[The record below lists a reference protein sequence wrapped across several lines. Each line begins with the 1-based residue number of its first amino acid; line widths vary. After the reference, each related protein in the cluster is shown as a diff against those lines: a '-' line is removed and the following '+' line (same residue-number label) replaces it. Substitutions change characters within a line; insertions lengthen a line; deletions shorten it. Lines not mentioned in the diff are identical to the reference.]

1 MGLLNAAL
9 MGLLNAALF
18 LVNLALCYGRRVY
31 SRHHA
36 ANTGN
41 PVYLRIIP
49 ITFLLA
55 LTACNQQP
63 EQAAAGSEP
72 ASESKTAAS
81 SIYRDAVAHPNR
93 RSADHDRDAGRKPA
107 EVLAFFGIGSGMT
120 VLDMFSG
127 GGYYSEL
134 LSIVVGPEGKVV
146 AHSNAAYL
154 GFAGD
159 EFKERYADGRLANVD
174 VLMAENNELE
184 LPGEE
189 FDAVTLMLS
198 YHDFFYVDAE
208 NGWPKIDGP
217 KLLAEIHKGMK
228 PGAVLGVVDHFA
240 EAGSPRETGNS
251 VHRIDPGIVISE
263 LEIAGFI
270 LDGTSKVLRNMD
282 DDYSKSVFD
291 PELRGKTDRFV
302 LRFRKPR

>member
-1 MGLLNAAL
+1 M
-9 MGLLNAALF
+9 
-18 LVNLALCYGRRVY
+18 Y
-31 SRHHA
+31 
-36 ANTGN
+36 
-41 PVYLRIIP
+41 PRIIP

-55 LTACNQQP
+55 LTACDQQP
-63 EQAAAGSEP
+63 EQAAAESEP
-72 ASESKTAAS
+72 ASASKTAES
-81 SIYRDAVAHPNR
+81 SIYRDAVAHPDR

-107 EVLAFFGIGSGMT
+107 EVLAFIGIEPGMT
-120 VLDMFSG
+120 VLDLFSG

-134 LSIVVGPEGKVV
+134 LSIVVGPKGKVV
-146 AHSNAAYL
+146 AHNNLAHL

-159 EFKERYADGRLANVD
+159 EFEERYADGRLANVD

-217 KLLAEIHKGMK
+217 KLLAEIYKGMK
-228 PGAVLGVVDHFA
+228 PGTVMGVVDHFA

-263 LEIAGFI
+263 LEIAGFV
-270 LDGTSKVLRNMD
+270 LDGTSDVLRNMD